1 MSPESNR
8 RIGLLA
14 LVILIVDQ
22 VTKLIV
28 VKTLPYGGDKVII
41 EGFFRFVHWGNTGAA
56 WSMFSGNNHFLTVG
70 AITALTVLFLMRKHF
85 GGEARLGQIALGL
98 MFGGIIGN
106 ITDRVRIEH
115 VVDFIYFY
123 LNRRGGTEI
132 GFPAFNVA
140 DSAICVGVGLLF
152 ILSWQDDE
160 DEPKPASDTELS
172 GPSDVKSANPAEE

>member
-14 LVILIVDQ
+14 LVILIADQ

-28 VKTLPYGGDKVII
+28 VKTLPFGGEKVII

-56 WSMFSGNNHFLTVG
+56 WSMFSGNNHFLTGV
-70 AITALTVLFLMRKHF
+70 AITALIVLFLMRKHF
-85 GGEARLGQIALGL
+85 GAETRLGQIALGL
-98 MFGGIIGN
+98 MFGGIVGN
-106 ITDRVRIEH
+106 IIDRIRIQH

-140 DSAICVGVGLLF
+140 DSAICVGVVLLF
-152 ILSWQDDE
+152 ILSWQDE
-160 DEPKPASDTELS
+160 EEEPTVAKVATPAPESEIDGAS
-172 GPSDVKSANPAEE
+172 PAEE